1 MKKIEQK
8 IDEAFTDTFL
18 LPREKAV
25 TDFLVDVL
33 SSKYKFREDDKKIE
47 VISLYYYAS
56 SPLSALF
63 ALPNYEY
70 YSTDKTVQIAEL
82 HLKEHSLED
91 YSPMDV
97 QELCKK
103 VLDENAIDYSA
114 YLDED
119 GQLDYAN
126 YWENQFGLESDF
138 LMSSWKNVK
147 EKTQSK
153 MLGFLESSDGES
165 GMFDLDN
172 NYVIPFD
179 VDLDEYLQ
187 SHGFII
193 EKEGW

>member
-18 LPREKAV
+18 IPREKAV
-25 TDFLVDVL
+25 TNFLVDIL

-103 VLDENAIDYSA
+103 VLDENAINYSA

-138 LMSSWKNVK
+138 LMSCWKNAK

-172 NYVIPFD
+172 NYALPFD

-187 SHGFII
+187 SHGFMI
-193 EKEGW
+193 EKEG

>member
-25 TDFLVDVL
+25 TNFLMDVL

-103 VLDENAIDYSA
+103 VLDENTIDYSA
-114 YLDED
+114 YLNEG

-138 LMSSWKNVK
+138 LMSCWKNAK

-172 NYVIPFD
+172 NYVLPFD

-193 EKEGW
+193 EKEV

>member
-82 HLKEHSLED
+82 HLKEHSLEG

-119 GQLDYAN
+119 DQLDYAN

-138 LMSSWKNVK
+138 LMSCWKNAK

-187 SHGFII
+187 SHGFMI
-193 EKEGW
+193 EKER

>member
-187 SHGFII
+187 SHGFMI
-193 EKEGW
+193 EKER

>member
-1 MKKIEQK
+1 MQKIETQ
-8 IDEAFTDTFL
+8 IDEAFKNTFL

-25 TDFLVDVL
+25 TQFLVDVL
-33 SSKYKFREDDKKIE
+33 HSKYKFREDDKKIE

-56 SPLSALF
+56 SPLSFLF

-70 YSTDKTVQIAEL
+70 YSPDKTIQIAEL
-82 HLKEHSLED
+82 HLKEHSFED

-103 VLDENAIDYSA
+103 VLDQNNIDYSA
-114 YLDED
+114 YLDEH
-119 GQLDYAN
+119 GHLDYAH
-126 YWENQFGLESDF
+126 YWENQFGLESNF
-138 LMSSWKNVK
+138 IMNCWKNAK

-165 GMFDLDN
+165 GMYDLDN

-179 VDLDEYLQ
+179 VSLDEYLR

-193 EKEGW
+193 KGD

>member
-25 TDFLVDVL
+25 TNFLVDVL

-97 QELCKK
+97 QKLCKK

-119 GQLDYAN
+119 DQLDYAN
-126 YWENQFGLESDF
+126 YWENQFGLETDF
-138 LMSSWKNVK
+138 LMSCWKNAK

-187 SHGFII
+187 SHGFRI
-193 EKEGW
+193 EKEG

>member
-8 IDEAFTDTFL
+8 IDEAFIDTFL

-25 TDFLVDVL
+25 TNFLVDVL

-70 YSTDKTVQIAEL
+70 YSTDKTIQIAEL

-138 LMSSWKNVK
+138 LMSCWKNAK

-187 SHGFII
+187 SHGLII
-193 EKEGW
+193 EKEG